1 MQQTWAVILVL
12 LMLLSSGCG
21 TMTDVERT
29 AVGAGLGVDLDNEN
43 NVLFY
48 AQFNR
53 PVNVQETGANEAQ
66 SEVFT
71 GRGKTPTQAA
81 RNITLVMPHLPL
93 WSHADIFVLG
103 EKLARTDLYYMAD
116 FLSRNRNIRKN
127 SFLVVAYKVSPYD
140 IFHGECPFALCSS
153 RGIINILRAQD
164 KNFGVYPLVTSL
176 EFVTKLLSYGI
187 DPVAP
192 QVTIVKKDGRSI
204 LTIDGMAVFR
214 QNRMVGS
221 LNELECRGYRWLSP
235 TSKKDGLVV
244 LSAPWP
250 GVDYISL
257 EVNEF
262 NTRTR
267 PRFADGKLIMDVQ
280 VDVIV
285 GLVDIGGMV
294 NILENERI
302 IEDLAAQEIERQ
314 IYACIAKAQ
323 QLNSDILGWGQKVQ
337 RYEPEVWETLKP
349 LWYDTYPH
357 IEAQVAVKADL
368 RGQRLLVNPLLNRR

>member
-1 MQQTWAVILVL
+1 MFRKPVL
-12 LMLLSSGCG
+12 MKP
-21 TMTDVERT
+21 R
-29 AVGAGLGVDLDNEN
+29 AK
-43 NVLFY
+43 F
-48 AQFNR
+48 
-53 PVNVQETGANEAQ
+53 
-66 SEVFT
+66 FT

-235 TSKKDGLVV
+235 TSKKGGLVV

-257 EVNEF
+257 KVNEF

-337 RYEPEVWETLKP
+337 RYEPEVWETLEP
-349 LWYDTYPH
+349 LWYDVYPD
-357 IEAQVAVKADL
+357 IEAQVAVKVTL

>member
-235 TSKKDGLVV
+235 TSKKGGLVV

-349 LWYDTYPH
+349 LWYDTYPD

>member
-192 QVTIVKKDGRSI
+192 QVTIVKKDGKSI
-204 LTIDGMAVFR
+204 ITIDGMAVFR

-221 LNELECRGYRWLSP
+221 LNELECRGYRWLNP
-235 TSKKDGLVV
+235 TSKKGGLIV
-244 LSAPWP
+244 LNAPWP
-250 GVDYISL
+250 DVDYISL
-257 EVNEF
+257 EVSEF
-262 NTRTR
+262 DSRTR
-267 PRFADGKLIMDVQ
+267 PRMAGGKLIMDVQ

-314 IYACIAKAQ
+314 IRACINKAQ
-323 QLNSDILGWGQKVQ
+323 QLNSDILGWGQKIH
-337 RYEPEVWETLKP
+337 RYEPGVWETLEP
-349 LWYDTYPH
+349 LWYDVYPD
-357 IEAQVAVKADL
+357 IEAQVAVQANL
-368 RGQRLLVNPLLNRR
+368 RGQRQLVNPLSNRR

>member
-235 TSKKDGLVV
+235 TSKKGGLVV

-280 VDVIV
+280 VDVTVNLIDV
-285 GLVDIGGMV
+285 GGVV
-294 NILENERI
+294 NVLENERI

>member
-116 FLSRNRNIRKN
+116 FS
-127 SFLVVAYKVSPYD
+127 VPQ
-140 IFHGECPFALCSS
+140 P
-153 RGIINILRAQD
+153 Q
-164 KNFGVYPLVTSL
+164 YP
-176 EFVTKLLSYGI
+176 
-187 DPVAP
+187 
-192 QVTIVKKDGRSI
+192 
-204 LTIDGMAVFR
+204 
-214 QNRMVGS
+214 
-221 LNELECRGYRWLSP
+221 
-235 TSKKDGLVV
+235 
-244 LSAPWP
+244 
-250 GVDYISL
+250 
-257 EVNEF
+257 
-262 NTRTR
+262 
-267 PRFADGKLIMDVQ
+267 
-280 VDVIV
+280 
-285 GLVDIGGMV
+285 
-294 NILENERI
+294 
-302 IEDLAAQEIERQ
+302 
-314 IYACIAKAQ
+314 
-323 QLNSDILGWGQKVQ
+323 
-337 RYEPEVWETLKP
+337 
-349 LWYDTYPH
+349 
-357 IEAQVAVKADL
+357 
-368 RGQRLLVNPLLNRR
+368 

>member
-235 TSKKDGLVV
+235 TSKKGGLVV

-302 IEDLAAQEIERQ
+302 IEDLTAQEIERQ

>member
-235 TSKKDGLVV
+235 TSKKGGLVV

-257 EVNEF
+257 KVNEF

-337 RYEPEVWETLKP
+337 RYEPEVWETLEP
-349 LWYDTYPH
+349 LWYDVYPD
-357 IEAQVAVKADL
+357 IEAQVAVKVTL

>member
-164 KNFGVYPLVTSL
+164 KNFGVYPLVTSS

-235 TSKKDGLVV
+235 TSKKGGLVV